1 MSTLRTQL
9 AGICGSTSLA
19 CWIVVLLPQLIEQ
32 WRLQSAEGIAIGFI
46 LVWLVGDITNL
57 AGALWA
63 GLRSNVVF
71 LAVWFCFADGLIIAS
86 YVYYTYYKPPPLEE
100 NDNETE
106 PLLNRRGSD
115 AVLQP
120 IVENTST
127 ESRWVRYGVPVV
139 LVFAAGIVGYFLSSD
154 SGEPPAD
161 DPPMPVGAEI
171 LGYLSAALYLL
182 ARIPQI
188 IRNTR
193 RKSVEGLSLL
203 FFIFSLLGNL
213 TYAGYILLFSTEWD
227 YVVKYMPWLIG
238 SLGTI
243 VEDLIIFAQ
252 FAAYNGSKQHHVSA
266 ILD

>member
-1 MSTLRTQL
+1 M
-9 AGICGSTSLA
+9 
-19 CWIVVLLPQLIEQ
+19 LLPQLIEQ

-71 LAVWFCFADGLIIAS
+71 LAFWFCFADGLIIAS
-86 YVYYTYYKPPPLEE
+86 YVYYTYYVTDKEE
-100 NDNETE
+100 PVRSSETE
-106 PLLNRRGSD
+106 PLLNRTASRSASHSGD
-115 AVLQP
+115 AILQP
-120 IVENTST
+120 IIENTST
-127 ESRWVRYGVPVV
+127 ESRWIRYGIPVA
-139 LVFAAGIVGYFLSSD
+139 LVFAAGAMGYFLSSGD
-154 SGEPPAD
+154 ATPPED
-161 DPPMPVGAEI
+161 DPMPLGAEI
-171 LGYLSAALYLL
+171 LGYISAALYLL

-188 IRNTR
+188 IRNTK

-227 YVVKYMPWLIG
+227 YVIKYMPWLIG

-252 FAAYNGSKQHHVSA
+252 FAAYNTAKQHHVSA